1 MTDGRY
7 KYKADGLVCA
17 NDFSSLEIL
26 LTEVSSGYGS
36 SDSSKVSFDHYKGLF
51 GMLSMMRTIA
61 QTYNKGTIDTFRK
74 LKIHFLHGHGDAI
87 RHWSMSMQTQ
97 GVFLMNKEQKAVVP
111 VDFKEKDI
119 SMIPFIQF
127 YLTVATGCE
136 ETLEVIKQLKK
147 EHKMTVNAATAN
159 GNQDSRLNLLS
170 IVNPSIIRLNEGK
183 HMNIV
188 AEEGPMS
195 ATAWYNLED
204 PILLLLLRLI
214 ERFTMG

>member
-1 MTDGRY
+1 
-7 KYKADGLVCA
+7 
-17 NDFSSLEIL
+17 
-26 LTEVSSGYGS
+26 
-36 SDSSKVSFDHYKGLF
+36 
-51 GMLSMMRTIA
+51 
-61 QTYNKGTIDTFRK
+61 
-74 LKIHFLHGHGDAI
+74 
-87 RHWSMSMQTQ
+87 MSMQTQ

-183 HMNIV
+183 HMNVV

-195 ATAWYNLED
+195 APGSPDCN
-204 PILLLLLRLI
+204 
-214 ERFTMG
+214 